1 MRPRDIR
8 RRESGDLEQET
19 VRLRQEIFQKR
30 FHGHSEDKGDRG
42 LIRKNRRDVA
52 RILTVLNER
61 ARAAKPAA
69 AGKAS
74 GR

>member
-8 RRESGDLEQET
+8 RRDSADLTQET

-42 LIRKNRRDVA
+42 LIRRNRRDVA
-52 RILTVLNER
+52 RILTILNER
-61 ARAAKPAA
+61 AKAA
-69 AGKAS
+69 AAAPAGKK
-74 GR
+74 